1 MSGVYIHIPFCHHKC
16 TYCDF
21 YFSVSTKSLDAVISA
36 ILKEIENRRHYLSTP
51 KLNTIYLGGGTPSIL
66 DLSVLERIFY
76 QMAKYFE
83 WDKDTE
89 ITIECNPEDINKR
102 YLMGLKKI
110 GINRISLGVQS
121 LNDKVLKWMGR
132 NHGAAQSIESIRLI
146 QKSGIENFSVDLI
159 YGVPD
164 YDLKSLEKDIE
175 YLLQL
180 APIPHISAYQ
190 LTVEPKTQLHY
201 LVKRKCINL
210 KEEEE
215 LAEEFL
221 MIQEKLQ
228 NRGYDHYEISNYA
241 QKGFIS
247 KHNLAYW
254 LQKPYLGIGPSAH
267 SYNGYE
273 RQWNVCNNYLYAQ
286 YVQNNKKY
294 YDSETLTVHQR
305 YNEYVYTRLRTKYG
319 CHLDE
324 IQQYFGEYYVR
335 YFLKVYDSV
344 AEYFKVYKD
353 LRTYV
358 LDPHKGF
365 LLADKLASEFFVI
378 SM

>member
-36 ILKEIENRRHYLSTP
+36 ILKEIEDRRHYLGTQ
-51 KLNTIYLGGGTPSIL
+51 KLDTIYLGGGTPSVL
-66 DLSVLERIFY
+66 DLSVLEKIFY
-76 QMAKYFE
+76 EMDKYFE
-83 WDKDTE
+83 WKDDSE
-89 ITIECNPEDINKR
+89 ITIECNPEDINES
-102 YLMGLKKI
+102 YLMGLKSL

-121 LNDKVLKWMGR
+121 LNDKILKWMGR
-132 NHGAAQSIESIRLI
+132 NHRAVQSIESIRLL
-146 QKSGIENFSVDLI
+146 QKSGIKNFSVDII

-175 YLLQL
+175 YLLQV
-180 APIPHISAYQ
+180 ADIPHISAYQ
-190 LTVEPKTQLHY
+190 LTVEPKTKLHY
-201 LVKRKCINL
+201 LVKNHRL
-210 KEEEE
+210 KLKDEEV
-215 LAEEFL
+215 LANEFL

-228 NRGYDHYEISNYA
+228 GRGYDHYEVSNYA

-247 KHNLAYW
+247 KHNSAYW

-273 RQWNVCNNYLYAQ
+273 RRWNVRNNYLYAQ
-286 YVQNNKKY
+286 YVHNHKKY
-294 YDSETLTVHQR
+294 YDSEVLTVHQK

-319 CHLDE
+319 CCMDE
-324 IQQYFGEYYVR
+324 IQQYFGAYYVC
-335 YFLKVYDSV
+335 YFLKVYHSF
-344 AEYFKVYKD
+344 AEYFKTD
-353 LRTYV
+353 NRTYV

-365 LLADKLASEFFVI
+365 LLADKLAVEFFVV
-378 SM
+378 